1 MYLKNKNILILGLG
15 ITGISAIKAVHKEGG
30 HIIVAD
36 SKDKED
42 LKDIL
47 NKIEDIPIDFHLG
60 VRDMD
65 LSNIDLVIKSPGIPP
80 FAPLVKRA
88 IENNIEVV
96 TDIELAYRLSKWK
109 NFIGI
114 TGTNGKTTCTTLVGE
129 IFNKAGFNTHVVG
142 NIGTGILE
150 KIVVEEKEDIFVIEC
165 SSFQLDHIST
175 FKPRVSLITNISP
188 DHLDWHGSLD
198 DYIRAKLNIFKNQ
211 DRDDCLVLNWDDP
224 ILRKLNLKK
233 PNIVYFSIREELSKG
248 IFIKDDYIVINDG
261 KNIRSLMPCS
271 DLKIL
276 GKHNLE
282 NALACIGIALALG
295 IEYEILK
302 EVLSSFR
309 GVEHRIEYVA
319 EKNGIRFYNDS
330 KGTNCDA
337 SIKAIEAVDSPI
349 ILIAGGY
356 DKGSEYDEFI
366 RSFKGKVKT
375 MVLLGQTKEK
385 LKRAALDNGFNRVE
399 EVESMKEAV
408 ELSYKL
414 GEKGD
419 NVLLS
424 PACASWDMYP
434 SYEKRGNDFKDAVR
448 NLME

>member
-1 MYLKNKNILILGLG
+1 
-15 ITGISAIKAVHKEGG
+15 
-30 HIIVAD
+30 
-36 SKDKED
+36 
-42 LKDIL
+42 
-47 NKIEDIPIDFHLG
+47 
-60 VRDMD
+60 
-65 LSNIDLVIKSPGIPP
+65 
-80 FAPLVKRA
+80 
-88 IENNIEVV
+88 
-96 TDIELAYRLSKWK
+96 
-109 NFIGI
+109 
-114 TGTNGKTTCTTLVGE
+114 
-129 IFNKAGFNTHVVG
+129 
-142 NIGTGILE
+142 
-150 KIVVEEKEDIFVIEC
+150 
-165 SSFQLDHIST
+165 
-175 FKPRVSLITNISP
+175 
-188 DHLDWHGSLD
+188 
-198 DYIRAKLNIFKNQ
+198 
-211 DRDDCLVLNWDDP
+211 
-224 ILRKLNLKK
+224 
-233 PNIVYFSIREELSKG
+233 
-248 IFIKDDYIVINDG
+248 
-261 KNIRSLMPCS
+261 MPCS

-385 LKRAALDNGFNRVE
+385 LKRAALDNGFKRVE